1 MTGRDYTFNNSSFK
15 LIWGIFYPFI
25 LKIKLPCQR
34 LLIFTNLLIIDNNP
48 VYIADYKNSAS
59 YNEAGWYSLLN

>member
-1 MTGRDYTFNNSSFK
+1 MNGRSQATDNSSLK
-15 LIWGIFYPFI
+15 LFWGIFYPFI

-34 LLIFTNLLIIDNNP
+34 LLIFTNLLIIDNTP

-59 YNEAGWYSLLN
+59 

>member
-1 MTGRDYTFNNSSFK
+1 MTGISQTTNKSSLK
-15 LIWGIFYPFI
+15 LVWGIFYPFI

-34 LLIFTNLLIIDNNP
+34 LLIFTNLLIIDNTP

-59 YNEAGWYSLLN
+59 